1 MIDDGTLWMNLRRV
15 LLWTIPGVLL
25 AALAWSLLPRA
36 TPPERTLRPPLAATQ
51 TDTRPPEGQGTTSAQ
66 GGEAPYGVI
75 RLGDLT
81 GTDDSGR
88 KRWRIVADQVTL
100 VRSRVVLLRGVRA
113 TFYAEDGSTM
123 TATGDTGTYD
133 TAART
138 VDLDGNV
145 HGVSSR
151 GRELFADRLHYSQA
165 SDELTGTGHIRLI
178 EEQAIIYADRMVSK
192 PSLDQTRFFGNV
204 RIGAR

>member
-1 MIDDGTLWMNLRRV
+1 MVDDGAFWMNLRRV
-15 LLWTIPGVLL
+15 LLWTVPGVLV

-36 TPPERTLRPPLAATQ
+36 RPPERTLRPPPAATQ
-51 TDTRPPEGQGTTSAQ
+51 TDTPSPDGPGRTSAP
-66 GGEAPYGVI
+66 GEGAPYGVI

-113 TFYAEDGSTM
+113 TFYAQDGSTM

-138 VDLDGNV
+138 VDLEGNV